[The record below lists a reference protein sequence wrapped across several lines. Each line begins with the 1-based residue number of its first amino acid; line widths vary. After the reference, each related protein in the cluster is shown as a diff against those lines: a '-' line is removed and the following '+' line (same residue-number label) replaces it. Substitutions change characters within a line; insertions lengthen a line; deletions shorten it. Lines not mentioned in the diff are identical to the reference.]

1 MLKRKAKK
9 QLSTTSD
16 EKLMLFISI
25 VSRGLSAPVLKIFQK
40 CDVSGQFVL
49 TGEGT
54 TRKEIRNILGLEDN
68 EKDVVISFVRKD
80 KVEELKSLLEVFF
93 ISSKRNAGISF
104 SIELDSII
112 GVKVYQFLADT
123 VREAK

>member
-40 CDVSGQFVL
+40 CYVSGQFVL

-54 TRKEIRNILGLEDN
+54 ARKEIRNILGIEDN

>member
-25 VSRGLSAPVLKIFQK
+25 VSRGLSAPVLKIYQK
-40 CDVSGQFVL
+40 CDFSGQFVL

-54 TRKEIRNILGLEDN
+54 ARKEIRNILGIEDN

>member
-40 CDVSGQFVL
+40 CAVSGQFVL

-54 TRKEIRNILGLEDN
+54 ARKEIRNILGIEDN

>member
-49 TGEGT
+49 TGEWT
-54 TRKEIRNILGLEDN
+54 ARKEIRNILGIEDN

>member
-1 MLKRKAKK
+1 MPP
-9 QLSTTSD
+9 SH
-16 EKLMLFISI
+16 
-25 VSRGLSAPVLKIFQK
+25 
-40 CDVSGQFVL
+40 
-49 TGEGT
+49 
-54 TRKEIRNILGLEDN
+54 